1 MRRRTLLL
9 RGFDFGIALG
19 LTALPM
25 AVRGQAPPQAIGFL
39 RSTGA
44 VGYDDIVDAFRK
56 GLADAGLVEGRDV
69 VIEFRWA
76 DNRPER
82 LPVMAAD
89 LVGRRVAV
97 IVTNAGA
104 ARAVK
109 VATTAIPIVF
119 VSGEDPIRMGLVTN
133 LARPSGNLTGVAFL
147 DTDLAAKRLGLLHEL
162 VARSAAIA
170 VLIDPNSPGG
180 VRELKGTEE
189 AGRAMGRQLIIAKAS
204 SDAEIDAAFL
214 TFGRASAGAV
224 FIGAGPYFGSRREII
239 ATRVARSGLPAVAA
253 LRSFAEAGV
262 LASYGPSFPDA
273 YRRAGDYV
281 ARILKG
287 AKPADLPVELPTK
300 YELVINL
307 KTAKALGLAI
317 PQTILLRADNVIQ

>member
-1 MRRRTLLL
+1 MRRRILLL
-9 RGFDFGIALG
+9 RGFCIAVG

-25 AVRGQAPPQAIGFL
+25 AVRGQAPIQVIGFL
-39 RSTGA
+39 RSTSA
-44 VGYDDIVDAFRK
+44 AGYDDIVDAFRK

-76 DNRPER
+76 DNQREK

-104 ARAVK
+104 ARAAK
-109 VATTAIPIVF
+109 AATTAIPIVF
-119 VSGEDPIRMGLVTN
+119 VVGEDPIRMGLVTN

-162 VARSAAIA
+162 VARSAAIG

-180 VRELKGTEE
+180 VPELKHIED
-189 AGRAMGRQLIIAKAS
+189 ASRAIGRRLVIAKAS
-204 SDAEIDAAFL
+204 NDAEMEAAFL
-214 TFGRASAGAV
+214 TFGRTSAGAV
-224 FIGAGPYFGSRREII
+224 FIGVGPYFSSRREMI
-239 ATRVARSGLPAVAA
+239 AARVARSGLPAVAA
-253 LRSFAEAGV
+253 LRSFADAGV
-262 LASYGPSFPDA
+262 LASYGPSLPDA
-273 YRRAGDYV
+273 YRRAGVYV
-281 ARILKG
+281 ARIMKG
-287 AKPADLPVELPTK
+287 AKPADLPIELPTK

-317 PQTILLRADNVIQ
+317 PQSILLRADEVIQ